1 MSAPRARF
9 TLSQVFAVGLLGLT
23 VLFVGFFSL
32 LLDRS
37 RASILRSSA
46 QLQESAARRAAA
58 LLDSHLRRAEAVG
71 QNLSRQ
77 LAAGAC
83 HFDSP
88 AAAEPCLL
96 AQLLENDELAEVTL
110 TRATKLGENDD
121 GVQLAPTGRW
131 QLAAIRERPGPNS
144 PSCLR
149 LTEQRG
155 EHFVA
160 GMRCAGKPGPLEEVF
175 DPTDHATFTTPAESR
190 FAGRTLWSDLSYSGL
205 DAHRPERERRVVVNV
220 LNPLYAPGGAFLGIL
235 RVSVLA
241 EALDGELAR
250 LQVNEGDPRDPFR
263 VFLTDDTGRL
273 ITRLT
278 PGDQLLEDN
287 DDLRVSCAAKPPEVA
302 GAIALPLLSQLD
314 GDHPFVSSTFQVD
327 GRTFFASFRALER
340 TQDWRLGIVGP
351 ADYYLV
357 ELQHARR
364 WLWGA
369 SLSLLAILILLSG
382 LGLRAIR
389 GGLSRIG
396 AEAARMRELR
406 FTATPVHAGFRDVE
420 RVLDGLERAK
430 TALRALG
437 KYVPVELVRQLYD
450 ENREPALGGELR
462 ELTLLFTDIQ
472 GFTTLSERM
481 PPERLAQVFGLYIE
495 AMTGGIHDA
504 QGTVDKYIGDGVMAM
519 WNAPRLVPGHALL
532 ACRAALDCVARAD
545 RLFASEA
552 WRDLP
557 PLVTRFGIHRAE
569 VMVGNFGA
577 PDRFNFTAL
586 GDGVNLASRLESL
599 NKHYGTTILVS
610 ESVYAEAQGTLTFR
624 RLDRVAVKG
633 KQEGVVVYELLGSA
647 GVAGPRIDAAR
658 VYEQALAAHDAR
670 DFAQAI
676 AICERN
682 LDDPPSRTLLA
693 RCRLL
698 VADPPPADWDG
709 IYTATSK

>member
-1 MSAPRARF
+1 MNAPRARF

-23 VLFVGFFSL
+23 LLFVLFFSL
-32 LLDRS
+32 ILDRS

-88 AAAEPCLL
+88 GAAEPCLL

-110 TRATKLGENDD
+110 TRATKLGETDD

-131 QLAAIRERPGPNS
+131 QLAAIREQPGPGS
-144 PSCLR
+144 PSCTR

-155 EHFVA
+155 KGFSA
-160 GMRCAGKPGPLEEVF
+160 GTRCNGKPGPLEEVL
-175 DPTDHATFTTPAESR
+175 DPTEHATFTTPAEAR
-190 FAGRTLWSDLSYSGL
+190 FADRTLWSDLSYSGL

-220 LNPLYAPGGAFLGIL
+220 LKPLYAPGGAFLGIL

-250 LQVNEGDPRDPFR
+250 LQVNEGDPHDPFR

-278 PGDQLLEDN
+278 AADQLFEDN
-287 DDLRVSCAAKPPEVA
+287 DDLRVRCTSLPPEVA
-302 GAIALPLLSQLD
+302 GALALPLLSQLD
-314 GDHPFVSSTFQVD
+314 GDHPFVSSTFD
-327 GRTFFASFRALER
+327 LRGRSFFASFRALDR

-357 ELQHARR
+357 ELQRARR

-369 SLSLLAILILLSG
+369 SLSLLAVLILLSA
-382 LGLRAIR
+382 LGLRAIS
-389 GGLSRIG
+389 GGLHRIQ
-396 AEAARMRELR
+396 AQAAHMRELR
-406 FTATPVHAGFRDVE
+406 FFATPVRTGFRDVE
-420 RVLDGLERAK
+420 RVLDSLERAK

-472 GFTTLSERM
+472 GFTTLSEKM
-481 PPERLAQVFGLYIE
+481 APARLAQVFGLYIE
-495 AMTGGIHDA
+495 AMTDGIHEA
-504 QGTVDKYIGDGVMAM
+504 NGTVDKYIGDGVMAM
-519 WNAPRLVPGHALL
+519 WNAPRELPGHALAACRGAL
-532 ACRAALDCVARAD
+532 ACVERARK
-545 RLFASEA
+545 LFASEA

-599 NKHYGTTILVS
+599 NKLYGTTLLVS
-610 ESVYAEAQGTLTFR
+610 ESVYAEARGELAFR

-633 KQEGVVVYELLGSA
+633 KQEGVVVYELLGPADLS
-647 GVAGPRIDAAR
+647 GPRIDAAR
-658 VYEQALAAHDAR
+658 RYEQALLAHDAR
-670 DFAQAI
+670 EFARAI
-676 AICERN
+676 AICETN
-682 LDDPPSRTLLA
+682 LDDPPSRMLLL
-693 RCRLL
+693 RCGGLL
-698 VADPPPADWDG
+698 DDPPPADWDG
-709 IYTATSK
+709 IHTATSK